1 MSEKAVGYFER
12 AALMQPQEPKW
23 QLMVASCYRRS
34 GNYHRALE
42 TYKMIHRRFP
52 ANIECLK
59 FLVPMISSHI
69 FFIPVIF
76 VLEPH
81 SNPRAKSKSK
91 V

>member
-1 MSEKAVGYFER
+1 VSEKAVGYFER

-59 FLVPMISSHI
+59 FLV
-69 FFIPVIF
+69 
-76 VLEPH
+76 
-81 SNPRAKSKSK
+81 SNPSIIKQVASNKSSLLLNNILQNTQKL
-91 V
+91 